1 MTARHYSNSQNLIIS
16 FEYSWY
22 LGKNLSYFVSLP
34 WKLHNRKCHT
44 VHSAQ
49 NIGMAYL
56 MNCNPDQINLYG
68 LQDAILKPH
77 FKQWL
82 LTNHILFCRREAQ
95 PLWASWQMEI
105 SKFAYSESRV
115 TNFFYLCGSQ
125 RIEIISKGRVRAL
138 QKSPK
143 SWKKLYVSC

>member
-1 MTARHYSNSQNLIIS
+1 MA
-16 FEYSWY
+16 
-22 LGKNLSYFVSLP
+22 
-34 WKLHNRKCHT
+34 T

-49 NIGMAYL
+49 NIGMACL

-68 LQDAILKPH
+68 LQDASLKPH

-125 RIEIISKGRVRAL
+125 RLEIISKETFSPASILFVKIACFYEYFGKKTDESIPG
-138 QKSPK
+138 KSHPK
-143 SWKKLYVSC
+143 SWRNLYLSY